1 MKIALALRFR
11 IRAGSPLEAASS
23 IERVVEIPPNASDV
37 VIGRRRG
44 SDIELPF
51 AAISE
56 QHARLSRRGQGW
68 MIMDMGSA
76 NGTFVNGSRLTP
88 LVAQD
93 LSAGDVLRLANIE
106 LVQEPSTQNLGK
118 DGQPESTAT
127 LARRLVSD
135 LFGSYKTG
143 EVASLVVMG
152 GPADGHQLR
161 LETMGRRY
169 RVGRGAGCSLAV
181 ADDDIS
187 REHAELERRWDGV
200 FLRDLHS
207 KNGTV
212 VMGTRLVGERRL
224 VDGDVLK
231 MGQTSFRLEDP
242 EDRYLRQMAEAD
254 SAQPGVGNSDNDNF
268 PDTHTSSRA
277 IGAAGQGQSARM
289 AVVGRRQEVSLPSGR
304 LGHRKGF
311 SRHGPLLLAVIAALV
326 LVGSV
331 GLALS
336 FLIGN

>member
-1 MKIALALRFR
+1 
-11 IRAGSPLEAASS
+11 LEAASS
-23 IERVVEIPPNASDV
+23 IERVVEIPPNAGEV

-56 QHARLSRRGQGW
+56 THARLSLGGQGW
-68 MIMDMGSA
+68 LIMDLGSA
-76 NGTFVNGSRLTP
+76 NGTFVNGRRLTP

-118 DGQPESTAT
+118 EGSPESTAT
-127 LARRLVSD
+127 LARRLVND
-135 LFGSYKTG
+135 LFGAHKPG
-143 EVASLVVMG
+143 EVARLVVMG

-169 RVGRGAGCSLAV
+169 RVGRGAGCNLAV

-207 KNGTV
+207 KNGTL

-224 VDGDVLK
+224 VDGDVLQ
-231 MGQTSFRLEDP
+231 MGQTSFRLDDP

-254 SAQPGVGNSDNDNF
+254 PAQVDVGSSDNQN
-268 PDTHTSSRA
+268 PLDTHTSARA
-277 IGAAGQGQSARM
+277 TGAAGQGQSARM
-289 AVVGRRQEVSLPSGR
+289 AAAGQGQAAAQHSSR
-304 LGHRKGF
+304 LGRPQGI
-311 SRHGPLLLAVIAALV
+311 SRHGPLVLAVIATLV
-326 LVGSV
+326 LVGVV
-331 GLALS
+331 GLALY
-336 FLIGN
+336 FLIGK